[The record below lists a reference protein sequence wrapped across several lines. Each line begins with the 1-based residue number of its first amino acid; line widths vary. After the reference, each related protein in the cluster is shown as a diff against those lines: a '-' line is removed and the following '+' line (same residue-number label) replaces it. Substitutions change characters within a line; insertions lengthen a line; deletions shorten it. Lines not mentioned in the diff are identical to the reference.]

1 MTGTDGTTV
10 GTGVSGSVLV
20 GTGVRT
26 VGASVGVG
34 AAVRGTVVIEGD
46 ALADADGETD
56 GLPDGAAICCDEITA
71 AARRS
76 SATSATA
83 AKTVNT
89 VDQRSTG
96 RRMAAGREGGGAMFV
111 SAGGRSSSA
120 VASGSARVGFSGMCN
135 ATARAVPNGRTL
147 DRSAAKRDAGRWRP
161 DSRSRPD

>member
-1 MTGTDGTTV
+1 MTGIDGTTV

-46 ALADADGETD
+46 GLGDADGETD
-56 GLPDGAAICCDEITA
+56 GLPDGAATCCDEITA
-71 AARRS
+71 APRRS
-76 SATSATA
+76 SATSAIA

-96 RRMAAGREGGGAMFV
+96 RRAMTGRAGAAFV
-111 SAGGRSSSA
+111 AAGGRSS
-120 VASGSARVGFSGMCN
+120 
-135 ATARAVPNGRTL
+135 
-147 DRSAAKRDAGRWRP
+147 
-161 DSRSRPD
+161 